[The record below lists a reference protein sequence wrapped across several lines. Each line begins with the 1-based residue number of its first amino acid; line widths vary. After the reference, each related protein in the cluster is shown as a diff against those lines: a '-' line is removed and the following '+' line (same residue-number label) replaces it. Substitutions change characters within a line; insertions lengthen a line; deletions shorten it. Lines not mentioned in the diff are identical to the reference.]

1 MREVKIPVDHH
12 TFSTYEIGDKHLP
25 TLVCLHGMTG
35 DSKSFIEL
43 TGYLR
48 NDFHLIL
55 LDLPGHGET
64 EPLESEEDYLFSS
77 LAKRIMCV
85 IMRMTSEPVYV
96 MGHSWGADLSLHI
109 AKQYPHQIKGLILI
123 DGGYVF
129 PEMVEEYSKEKALSD
144 WAEYIDSSRYQ
155 SWTDIVNIYQDYT
168 TRPWDPQLERIISS
182 NFVIVNGQYQLR
194 ADRESLLATLKA
206 FYHEPCSTTYQEIE
220 CPVLFFHATVPIS
233 DPSRQKAIDRL
244 QRSVMRV
251 KIVGIENTK
260 HNVHWDCPD
269 RVGKAI
275 RDWIFQNE
283 SPIKV
288 VQLQ

>member
-1 MREVKIPVDHH
+1 MNEVKISIDHH
-12 TFSTYEIGDKHLP
+12 TFTIYEIVDKHLP

-43 TGYLR
+43 TGYLL

-64 EPLESEEDYLFSS
+64 EPLGSEEDYLFSS
-77 LAKRIMCV
+77 LANRIMGV

-96 MGHSWGADLSLHI
+96 LGHSWGADLSLHI

-129 PEMVEEYSKEKALSD
+129 PEMVQGYKKEKALSD

-155 SWTDIVNIYQDYT
+155 SWTDVVNIYQEYT
-168 TRPWDPQLERIISS
+168 TRPWDPQVDGLISS
-182 NFVIVNGQYQLR
+182 NFVIVDGQYQLR
-194 ADRESLLATLKA
+194 ADRDSLLATIKA
-206 FYHEPCSTTYQEIE
+206 FYHEPCSTTYQGIE
-220 CPVLFFHATVPIS
+220 CSVLFFHATIPVS
-233 DPSRQKAIDRL
+233 DTAREKAIEKL
-244 QRSVMRV
+244 LRSVRWL

-260 HNVHWDCPD
+260 HNVHWDCPE
-269 RVGKAI
+269 RVAEEI
-275 RDWIFQNE
+275 REWMNN

-288 VQLQ
+288 RTTT